1 MFVEIERKFLVRSEA
16 FKALATHHYTIA
28 QGYISRDPGRTVRI
42 RMKDNQG
49 YLTIKATSSESGL
62 TRLEWEKAINK
73 QDFDLLWPLCLPG
86 SILKT
91 RFEIPYHNH
100 TIEVDVFHHENTG
113 LILAEIELKNE
124 NDLVYLPDWLGE
136 EVTGDERYYNSY
148 LSAHPYSTWATPI
161 E

>member
-1 MFVEIERKFLVRSEA
+1 
-16 FKALATHHYTIA
+16 
-28 QGYISRDPGRTVRI
+28 
-42 RMKDNQG
+42 
-49 YLTIKATSSESGL
+49 
-62 TRLEWEKAINK
+62 
-73 QDFDLLWPLCLPG
+73 
-86 SILKT
+86 
-91 RFEIPYHNH
+91 
-100 TIEVDVFHHENTG
+100 